1 MSTARELGLMV
12 SMKRLERPTRT
23 VEEAASAVGTE
34 PARIAKSIVFV
45 ADGEPMV
52 CVASGAHRIDKK
64 ALCDVLD
71 CAVLHAAS
79 PDEVRAATGFAPG
92 GVPPFSHGLP
102 VVIDEALLEHPTVW
116 AAGGDGNTVF
126 EVDPKVLASCCR
138 ATVAAVGDES

>member
-1 MSTARELGLMV
+1 MSTARDLGLMV

-23 VEEAASAVGTE
+23 VAEAARAVGTE

-52 CVASGAHRIDKK
+52 CVASGAHKIDKR

-79 PDEVRAATGFAPG
+79 PDEVRAATGFSPG

-102 VVIDEALLEHPTVW
+102 VVIDEALLEFPTVW

-126 EVDPKVLASCCR
+126 EVDPKVLASCCK